1 VVAKV
6 TSEPVTAKDRALD
19 YVKTRLLTG
28 AFAGGQLISEGEVA
42 NALGVSRTPVREAFL
57 RLEADGLLR
66 LYPKRGALVVPVSA
80 EEIREVM
87 EARLVIEEFAAV
99 TVIRAFAGQ
108 RVAVYDRLSEEL
120 HRQRDARAAA
130 NLQAF
135 LESDRAFH
143 SITVDSA
150 GNTILSNFYTS
161 LKDRQIRM
169 IREST
174 IRDPQ
179 RTERILE
186 EHRGIAEAIRD
197 GDVERTVLA
206 VRAHNASTLRALGI
220 TVDSVMVTGDGT

>member
-6 TSEPVTAKDRALD
+6 TSAPVTAKDRALE
-19 YVKTRLLTG
+19 YVKTQLLTG
-28 AFAGGQLISEGEVA
+28 AFTGGQLISEGEVA
-42 NALGVSRTPVREAFL
+42 SALGVSRTPVREAFL

-87 EARLVIEEFAAV
+87 EARLVIEQFAAV
-99 TVIRAFAGQ
+99 TVIRGLPEQ
-108 RVAVYDRLSEEL
+108 RMAVYDELSQEL
-120 HRQRDARAAA
+120 LRQTDARSSA

-186 EHRGIAEAIRD
+186 EHNGIAEAIRD
-197 GDVERTVLA
+197 GDVQQTVNA
-206 VRAHNASTLRALGI
+206 VRAHNASTLRALG
-220 TVDSVMVTGDGT
+220 VAVTAVAERFT